1 MTIKEKVTAL
11 IGVSAS
17 RNSDLIDV
25 LIEMCKDEATHYCH
39 LAAYTEELDNAVVH
53 MWVERYNRKGY
64 EGSESVSASDIS
76 NHFIDGYSANT
87 LQMLQEHR
95 HIKTI

>member
-17 RNSDLIDV
+17 RNSDLI
-25 LIEMCKDEATHYCH
+25 
-39 LAAYTEELDNAVVH
+39 
-53 MWVERYNRKGY
+53 
-64 EGSESVSASDIS
+64 DIS